1 MVRLIP
7 AGAGKTWG
15 EKNTPH
21 HPSAHP
27 RWCGENNLD
36 EEELKVTR
44 GSSPLVRGKLFI
56 WTSHGCF
63 SGLIPAGAGK
73 TLIKLHV

>member
-44 GSSPLVRGKLFI
+44 GSSPLVRGKPKNFLKDGPA
-56 WTSHGCF
+56 T
-63 SGLIPAGAGK
+63 GLIPAGAGK
-73 TLIKLHV
+73 TVY